1 MKNKKTLRWITAA
14 VLLYLFFFLPLP
26 YFVERPGSALDT
38 HPLVRINDEQRD
50 INGKFM
56 LTTVE
61 MFRATPFTSFFRFL
75 PFHTGYTENQILG
88 EFDEYDDF
96 RLLQQYF
103 MSNSIDMAKVAAFSA
118 AELDY
123 SIDYLGVYV
132 MNVTQ
137 DSLFRDDLLL
147 GDSITGINGETFV
160 NTEEF
165 IQIVSTSEVGEIVTL
180 LVERDGEKVEID
192 GELIWLE
199 STGQPGIGISLV
211 TRTQVDTQPEVTISA
226 GNIGGPS
233 AGLMFALEVYAQVN
247 ELSLDGHIIAGSGTI
262 SEAGEV
268 GRIGGIEKKIVAA
281 DREGADIFFVPDDP
295 VDPDILEVIPDF
307 LSNYEA
313 ALETAEKIDTDMAI
327 VGVSHISEAIAYLNE
342 LEN

>member
-1 MKNKKTLRWITAA
+1 MKNKKIVRWITAGL
-14 VLLYLFFFLPLP
+14 LLYLFFFLPLP
-26 YFVERPGSALDT
+26 YFIERPGSALDIN
-38 HPLVRINDEQRD
+38 PLVQVDGERAD
-50 INGKFM
+50 IDGQFM

-61 MFRATPFTSFFRFL
+61 MFRATPFTSFFQFL
-75 PFHTGYTENQILG
+75 PYHTGYSENQILG

-96 RLLQQYF
+96 RTLQQHF

-118 AELDY
+118 AERAY

-137 DSLFRDDLLL
+137 ESLFRDDLLL
-147 GDSITGINGETFV
+147 GDSIVGINDQSFN

-165 IQIVSTSEVGEIVTL
+165 IQIVGSSEVGETVTL
-180 LVERDGEKVEID
+180 LVERDGEVVEVD

-211 TRTQVDTQPEVTISA
+211 TRTQVDTQPEVTISS

-233 AGLMFALEVYAQVN
+233 AGLMFALEVYAQIN
-247 ELSLDGHIIAGSGTI
+247 ELSLNGNVIAGSGTI
-262 SEAGEV
+262 NEAGEV
-268 GRIGGIEKKIVAA
+268 GRIGGIDKKIIAA

-295 VDPDILEVIPDF
+295 VDSDILEVIPDF
-307 LSNYEA
+307 LSNYET
-313 ALETAEKIDTDMAI
+313 ALQTARDIDTNMTI
-327 VGVSHISEAIAYLNE
+327 VGVTHISEALDYLETLN
-342 LEN
+342 N